1 MLLLG
6 YSDAALADTKQA
18 LETARESAHAATLMY
33 VLNFSVFQQIH
44 CGHFAA
50 ANAFLDEFNIL
61 KDQIG
66 GVFWGGWG
74 LALRGCVLTLTGE
87 AEEAAKNIASGIAAI
102 RSTGNTMWTPLFL
115 TYLAWANGKI
125 GRLDEAWTNI
135 REAMTA
141 VETTKERWCEA
152 EVNRIA
158 GEVALLSPDPDTAKA
173 ETGFARAL
181 EVARKQQAKAWELR
195 AAMSMARL
203 LRAQGRWSAAR
214 ELLSPIYGWFTQG
227 FDTLDLRE
235 AKTLLDELAQ

>member
-1 MLLLG
+1 
-6 YSDAALADTKQA
+6 
-18 LETARESAHAATLMY
+18 
-33 VLNFSVFQQIH
+33 
-44 CGHFAA
+44 
-50 ANAFLDEFNIL
+50 L

-87 AEEAAKNIASGIAAI
+87 AEEAARNIASGVAAI

-115 TYLAWANGKI
+115 SYLAWANGRI
-125 GRLDEAWTNI
+125 GRLDEASTNI

-141 VETTKERWCEA
+141 VETTKEMWCEA
-152 EVNRIA
+152 EVSRIA
-158 GEVALLSPDPDTAKA
+158 GEVGLLWPYPDPAKA
-173 ETGFARAL
+173 AAGFARAL

-203 LRAQGRWSAAR
+203 QRDQGKVQQAR
-214 ELLSPIYGWFTQG
+214 ELLAPVYGWFTEG

-235 AKTLLDELAQ
+235 AKALLAELAS

>member
-1 MLLLG
+1 
-6 YSDAALADTKQA
+6 
-18 LETARESAHAATLMY
+18 MY
-33 VLNFSVFQQIH
+33 VLNFSVFQQMH
-44 CGHFAA
+44 CGYFAA
-50 ANAFLDEFNIL
+50 ANAYVDEFNVL

-66 GVFWGGWG
+66 GLFWGGWG

-87 AEEAAKNIASGIAAI
+87 AEEAVRNIASGIAAI

-115 TYLAWANGKI
+115 SYLAWANGRI

-135 REAMTA
+135 REAMNV

-152 EVNRIA
+152 EINRIV
-158 GEVALLSPDPDTAKA
+158 GEVALLSPDHDTAKA

-203 LRAQGRWSAAR
+203 LRAQGKQSAAR
-214 ELLSPIYGWFTQG
+214 ELLSRPRPRQ
-227 FDTLDLRE
+227 R
-235 AKTLLDELAQ
+235 APR